1 MNSIFATTMLKLG
14 GLDSNNN
21 IVKFNVV
28 SGGAAKYACDYNEAL
43 VKSLNK
49 NKTDK
54 KYNSEKYEE
63 IFGVGTKEDLAKLS
77 HLSENDIV
85 EYIKLFV
92 VKNKLDKNLRKA
104 FKTLLN
110 LLVEKSNNKNTS
122 NNISASR
129 KETKNDVSLVE
140 ARSNNINIP
149 KNAKLCPIDG
159 KLWCTTIDNYKK
171 SILEVLK
178 NSNLDKSLNKFK
190 TIKYPKIDDYL
201 VNILS
206 HNTNKKSKEKIVK
219 SLIEKDRKLLPY
231 YQALEK
237 YYDEIAEEVFNIILI
252 INQ

>member
-1 MNSIFATTMLKLG
+1 MLKLG

-63 IFGVGTKEDLAKLS
+63 IFGVGTKEDLVKLS
-77 HLSENDIV
+77 HLSENDII

-110 LLVEKSNNKNTS
+110 LLVEKSNN
-122 NNISASR
+122 ISASR
-129 KETKNDVSLVE
+129 KETKNDVSLVD
-140 ARSNNINIP
+140 ARSNIP

-190 TIKYPKIDDYL
+190 TIKYPELDDYL

-237 YYDEIAEEVFNIILI
+237 YYDAIAEEVFNIILI